1 MRLNNV
7 VIKPLITEKSVNK
20 ASDNRYTFK
29 VDLKASKYSVANEI
43 KRMYNVDVIDVK
55 TMVMPGKQRRILKTR
70 LYSKTNNWKKAVVKV
85 KDGQSI
91 DVFPKEK

>member
-29 VDLKASKYSVANEI
+29 VDLKASKHSVANEI